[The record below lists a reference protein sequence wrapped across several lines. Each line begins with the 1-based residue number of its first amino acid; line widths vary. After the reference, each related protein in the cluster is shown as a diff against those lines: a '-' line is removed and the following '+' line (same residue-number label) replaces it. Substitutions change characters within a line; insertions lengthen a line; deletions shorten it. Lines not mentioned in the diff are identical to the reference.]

1 MTSTGSETKEHAR
14 AEMNP
19 YETSRTVAISSFSQ
33 DRDVC
38 SFCED
43 IMIIR
48 IAEGQL
54 RTKFGTFLEILY
66 YDGQQEMI
74 AIVMG
79 DVQHGK
85 EVLCRIHSH
94 CIAAHVFNSIEC
106 DCREQM
112 ESAQTLIEQR
122 GMGVIIWLD
131 QEGRGNGHLAL
142 MRSRALQE
150 QGISQTEAYVRL
162 GYEADARRY
171 TRAAEILRH
180 LGITSIQLMTN
191 SPQKVA
197 DLQAAGI
204 NIVST
209 QPLVL
214 DPGANER
221 LRRNYEDKIT
231 RGYRIDLA

>member
-1 MTSTGSETKEHAR
+1 
-14 AEMNP
+14 
-19 YETSRTVAISSFSQ
+19 
-33 DRDVC
+33 
-38 SFCED
+38 
-43 IMIIR
+43 MIIR

-54 RTKFGTFLEILY
+54 HTKYGSFLEILY

-79 DVQHGK
+79 HVYGGQ

-94 CIAAHVFNSIEC
+94 CVAAHVFNSIDC

-112 ESAQTLIEQR
+112 QVAQALVEQR
-122 GMGVIIWLD
+122 GAGVIIWLD

-150 QGISQTEAYVRL
+150 QGISQTEAYVSL
-162 GYEADARRY
+162 GYEADGRRY
-171 TRAAEILRH
+171 NRAAEILRD
-180 LGITSIQLMTN
+180 LGVKSVQLMTN

-197 DLQAAGI
+197 GLQAAGI
-204 NIVST
+204 TITGT

-221 LRRNYEDKIT
+221 LRRTYEDKIA

>member
-1 MTSTGSETKEHAR
+1 
-14 AEMNP
+14 
-19 YETSRTVAISSFSQ
+19 
-33 DRDVC
+33 
-38 SFCED
+38 
-43 IMIIR
+43 MIIR

-54 RTKFGTFLEILY
+54 HTKFGTFWEILY

-79 DVQHGK
+79 DVQHGQ
-85 EVLCRIHSH
+85 EILCRIHSH
-94 CIAAHVFNSIEC
+94 CVAAHVFNGIDC

-112 ESAQTLIEQR
+112 ESAQALIEQR

-171 TRAAEILRH
+171 TRAAEILH
-180 LGITSIQLMTN
+180 DLGITSIQLMTN

-197 DLQAAGI
+197 GLQATGI

-221 LRRNYEDKIT
+221 LRRNYEDKNR
-231 RGYRIDLA
+231 RGYRIELG

>member
-1 MTSTGSETKEHAR
+1 
-14 AEMNP
+14 
-19 YETSRTVAISSFSQ
+19 
-33 DRDVC
+33 
-38 SFCED
+38 
-43 IMIIR
+43 MIIR

-54 RTKFGTFLEILY
+54 HTQYGAFLEILY

-79 DVQHGK
+79 HVDGGE

-94 CIAAHVFNSIEC
+94 CVAAHVFNSIDC

-112 ESAQTLIEQR
+112 QVAQALVQQR
-122 GMGVIIWLD
+122 GVGVIIWLD

-150 QGISQTEAYVRL
+150 QGISQTEAYVSL

-171 TRAAEILRH
+171 NRAAEILRD
-180 LGITSIQLMTN
+180 LGVKSVQLMTN
-191 SPQKVA
+191 SPHKVA
-197 DLQAAGI
+197 GLQAAGI
-204 NIVST
+204 TITGT

-221 LRRNYEDKIT
+221 LRRTYEDKIA
-231 RGYRIDLA
+231 RGYRIDLT

>member
-1 MTSTGSETKEHAR
+1 
-14 AEMNP
+14 
-19 YETSRTVAISSFSQ
+19 
-33 DRDVC
+33 
-38 SFCED
+38 
-43 IMIIR
+43 MIIR

-54 RTKFGTFLEILY
+54 HTQYGSFLEILY

-79 DVQHGK
+79 HVYDGE

-94 CIAAHVFNSIEC
+94 CVAAHVFNSVDC

-112 ESAQTLIEQR
+112 QVAQALVEQR
-122 GMGVIIWLD
+122 GAGVIIWLD

-150 QGISQTEAYVRL
+150 QGLSQTEAYVSL
-162 GYEADARRY
+162 GYEADGRRY
-171 TRAAEILRH
+171 NRAAEILRD
-180 LGITSIQLMTN
+180 LGVKSVQLMTN

-197 DLQAAGI
+197 GLQAAGI
-204 NIVST
+204 TITGT

-221 LRRNYEDKIT
+221 LRRTYEDKIA